1 MAQLM
6 AYDVDPNLNWNVVK
20 TLGHDVQIF
29 NDSGEALDY
38 ARTNTVDIALLGGPE
53 GIDLIRHL
61 REISPQFKV
70 VVFCDSPKIEEIR
83 QALGLAPCSVL
94 FKPVV
99 AEELEAC
106 LKRALL
112 KGKST
117 IKGSLKL

>member
-6 AYDVDPNLNWNVVK
+6 AYDVDPKLSWDVVK
-20 TLGHDVQIF
+20 TLGHDVQTF
-29 NDSGEALDY
+29 TDSAEALDY
-38 ARTNTVDIALLGGPE
+38 ARANIVDIALLGGPE

-99 AEELEAC
+99 AEELDAC